1 MTAQNT
7 PQTAE
12 AVLRQIASANIQTV
26 KVEFP
31 DFFGVARAKAVPA
44 RHFPKVLEHGVQF
57 AFPTFALDLAG
68 NPASGTGTAEE
79 IGYADMTAV
88 PDLSTFTILPWEPN
102 TAAVICDLYY
112 KDEPIALAPRNILKR
127 IIAEYQKR
135 KLVPIV
141 GSELEFYLLKKGQED
156 GKPVT
161 YADRPSMVYTWN
173 ASIDPDGITRK
184 IIDAVEAMGHR
195 ALAVAH
201 EFFPGQY
208 EINLDHGEALDM
220 ADRTF
225 FYKQAVKEIAWQ
237 NGLMA
242 TFMAKPRTDLGGS
255 GYHLHLSLAD
265 PKTHTNLFYDEK
277 APNGL
282 SQLACNFI
290 GGQMAHARGL
300 TAVFAPTVNS
310 YKRYVLGAFAP
321 YYVVWGFDNRT
332 CYVRIPP
339 ERKGGTRVE
348 NRTPDGVANPYLV
361 FAAALAAGLD
371 GIDRKLDPGAAFEGD
386 AYAGADPAKTPVV
399 PQYLHEAVIALEE
412 DEILCKMMGPEFIKA
427 FTAVKRLESQRFRAH
442 VTDWE
447 FNEYAF
453 HL

>member
-1 MTAQNT
+1 MTAQESS
-7 PQTAE
+7 PIVE
-12 AVLRQIASANIQTV
+12 PILRQIEAAHIHTV
-26 KVEFP
+26 KIEFP
-31 DFFGVARAKAVPA
+31 DFYGIARAKAVPA
-44 RHFPKVLEHGVQF
+44 RHFPHVVEHGLQF

-79 IGYADMTAV
+79 TGYADMTAM
-88 PDLSTFTILPWEPN
+88 PDLSTFTVLPWEPN
-102 TAAVICDLYY
+102 TAAVIADLYY
-112 KDEPIALAPRNILKR
+112 KGEPVALAPRHILKR
-127 IIAEYQKR
+127 IVAEFEKR
-135 KLVPIV
+135 SMTPIV
-141 GSELEFYLLKKGQED
+141 GSELEFYLLKRDNGSWQ
-156 GKPVT
+156 T
-161 YADRPSMVYTWN
+161 YSDKPSMVYTWN
-173 ASIDPDGITRK
+173 TTIDPDGITRK
-184 IIDAVEAMGHR
+184 IYSAVEEMGHR

-201 EFFPGQY
+201 EFFPGQF

-225 FYKQAVKEIAWQ
+225 FFKQAVKEVAWQ

-242 TFMAKPRTDLGGS
+242 TFMAKPRSDLGGS

-265 PKTHTNLFYDEK
+265 PATRANLFYD
-277 APNGL
+277 ARTPDRL
-282 SQLACNFI
+282 SPLACHFI
-290 GGQMAHARGL
+290 GGQMEHARGL
-300 TAVFAPTVNS
+300 TAIFAPTVNS
-310 YKRYVLGAFAP
+310 YKRYVPGAFAP
-321 YYVVWGFDNRT
+321 YYVLWGYDNRT

-371 GIDRKLDPGAAFEGD
+371 GIDRSLDPGAPYEGD
-386 AYAGADPAKTPVV
+386 AYMTADPSRTPVV
-399 PQYLHEAVIALEE
+399 PQYLHEAITALEA
-412 DEILCKMMGPEFIKA
+412 DEFLSTMMGPDFVKA
-427 FTAVKRLESQRFRAH
+427 FGAVKRLEAQRFRAH

>member
-1 MTAQNT
+1 MSAK
-7 PQTAE
+7 E
-12 AVLRQIASANIQTV
+12 ASQITETILRQIESEKIRTI

-44 RHFPKVLEHGVQF
+44 RHFPKVIEHGVQF

-68 NPASGTGTAEE
+68 NPAAGTGTAEE
-79 IGYADMTAV
+79 TGYADMTAI
-88 PDLSTFTILPWEPN
+88 PDLATFTRLPWEPN
-102 TAAVICDLYY
+102 TAAVIADLYY

-127 IIAEYQKR
+127 IIAEYEQR
-135 KLVPIV
+135 NLVPVV
-141 GSELEFYLLKKGQED
+141 GSELEFYLIKRD
-156 GKPVT
+156 GDSWRT
-161 YADRPSMVYTWN
+161 YADKPSMVYTWN
-173 ASIDPDGITRK
+173 TTIDPDGITRK
-184 IIDAVEAMGHR
+184 IMDAVEDMGHR
-195 ALAVAH
+195 AVAVAH

-225 FYKQAVKEIAWQ
+225 FYKQAVKEIAFQ

-242 TFMAKPRTDLGGS
+242 TFMAKPRSDLGGS

-265 PKTHTNLFYDEK
+265 RKTHANLFFDEK
-277 APNGL
+277 SADGL
-282 SQLACNFI
+282 SELARHFI
-290 GGQMAHARGL
+290 GGQIAHARGL

-310 YKRYVLGAFAP
+310 YKRYVPGAFAP
-321 YYVVWGFDNRT
+321 FYILWGYDNRT

-339 ERKGGTRVE
+339 ERKGGARVE

-371 GIDRKLDPGAAFEGD
+371 GLDRKLDPGAAFDGD
-386 AYAGADPAKTPVV
+386 AYALADPAKTPVV
-399 PQYLHEAVIALEE
+399 PQYLHEAITALEE
-412 DEILCKMMGPEFIKA
+412 DEILSKMMGPEFVKA
-427 FTAVKRLESQRFRAH
+427 FAAVKRLESQRFRAH

>member
-1 MTAQNT
+1 MAKKESSPTVET
-7 PQTAE
+7 I
-12 AVLRQIASANIQTV
+12 LRQIESAHIQTV

-31 DFFGVARAKAVPA
+31 DLFGVARTKAVPA
-44 RHFPKVLEHGVQF
+44 RHFPHVVEHGVQF

-68 NPASGTGTAEE
+68 NPATGTGTAEE
-79 IGYADMTAV
+79 TGYADMTAI
-88 PDLSTFTILPWEPN
+88 PDLGTFTVLPWEPH
-102 TAAVICDLYY
+102 TAAVISDLYY
-112 KDEPIALAPRNILKR
+112 KDEPLALAPRNILKR
-127 IIAEYQKR
+127 IVAEYEKR
-135 KLVPIV
+135 SLLPIV
-141 GSELEFYLLKKGQED
+141 GSELEFYLLKRDNGSWR
-156 GKPVT
+156 T
-161 YADRPSMVYTWN
+161 YSDKPSMVYTWN
-173 ASIDPDGITRK
+173 ATIDPDGITRK
-184 IIDAVEAMGHR
+184 ICNAIEEMGHR

-201 EFFPGQY
+201 EFFPGQF

-265 PKTHTNLFYDEK
+265 PKTQANLFYDEK
-277 APNGL
+277 APDGL
-282 SQLACNFI
+282 SQLAHNFI

-310 YKRYVLGAFAP
+310 YKRYVPGAFAP

-348 NRTPDGVANPYLV
+348 NRTPDGVANPYLA

-427 FTAVKRLESQRFRAH
+427 FTAVKRLEAQRFRAH

-447 FNEYAF
+447 FNEYSF

>member
-1 MTAQNT
+1 MTAKDAAQLVE
-7 PQTAE
+7 PI
-12 AVLRQIASANIQTV
+12 LRQIESAHIQTV

-31 DFFGVARAKAVPA
+31 DLFGMARAKAVPA
-44 RHFPKVLEHGVQF
+44 RHFPHAVEHGVQF

-79 IGYADMTAV
+79 IGYADMTAI
-88 PDLSTFTILPWEPN
+88 PDLSTFTILPWEPH
-102 TAAVICDLYY
+102 TAAVISDLYY
-112 KDEPIALAPRNILKR
+112 KGEPIALAPRNILKR
-127 IIAEYQKR
+127 IVAEYEKR
-135 KLVPIV
+135 NLLPIV
-141 GSELEFYLLKKGQED
+141 GSELEFYLLKRDNGSWR
-156 GKPVT
+156 T
-161 YADRPSMVYTWN
+161 YSDKPSMVYTWN
-173 ASIDPDGITRK
+173 AMIDPDGITRK
-184 IIDAVEAMGHR
+184 ICNAVEEMGHR
-195 ALAVAH
+195 ALAMAH

-242 TFMAKPRTDLGGS
+242 TFMAKPRSDLGGS
-255 GYHLHLSLAD
+255 GYHLHMSLAD
-265 PKTHTNLFYDEK
+265 PATHANLFYDEH
-277 APNGL
+277 AHDGL
-282 SQLACNFI
+282 AELACHFI

-310 YKRYVLGAFAP
+310 YKRYVPGAFAP
-321 YYVVWGFDNRT
+321 YYVLWGYDNRT

-371 GIDRKLDPGAAFEGD
+371 GIDRKLDAGPAYEGD
-386 AYAGADPAKTPVV
+386 AYSTADPAKTPVV
-399 PQYLHEAVIALEE
+399 PQYLHEAIIALEE
-412 DEILCKMMGPEFIKA
+412 DEVLCKMMGPEFVKA
-427 FTAVKRLESQRFRAH
+427 FAAVKRLESQRFRAH

>member
-1 MTAQNT
+1 MTGKIA
-7 PQTAE
+7 P
-12 AVLRQIASANIQTV
+12 AVEPILRQIESAYIKTV

-31 DFFGVARAKAVPA
+31 DLFGVARTKVVPA
-44 RHFPKVLEHGVQF
+44 RHFLHIAEHGIQF

-79 IGYADMTAV
+79 TGYADMTAM
-88 PDLSTFTILPWEPN
+88 PDLNTFTILPWEPQ
-102 TAAVICDLYY
+102 TAAVIADLYY
-112 KDEPIALAPRNILKR
+112 QNEAIALAPRNILKR
-127 IIAEYQKR
+127 IIAEYERR
-135 KLVPIV
+135 KLLPIV
-141 GSELEFYLLKKGQED
+141 GSELEFYLLKQEN
-156 GKPVT
+156 GTWRT
-161 YADRPSMVYTWN
+161 YSDKPSMVYTWN
-173 ASIDPDGITRK
+173 STIDPDGITRK
-184 IIDAVEAMGHR
+184 MCDAIEAMNHR
-195 ALAVAH
+195 PLAISH
-201 EFFPGQY
+201 EFFPGQF

-225 FYKQAVKEIAWQ
+225 FFKQAVKEIAWQ

-242 TFMAKPRTDLGGS
+242 TFMAKPRSDLGGS

-265 PKTHTNLFYDEK
+265 PATRTNLFHDPRAED
-277 APNGL
+277 GL
-282 SQLACNFI
+282 ADLARHFI
-290 GGQMAHARGL
+290 GGQMEHARGL
-300 TAVFAPTVNS
+300 TAIFAPTINS
-310 YKRYVLGAFAP
+310 YKRYVPGAFAP
-321 YYVVWGFDNRT
+321 FYVLWGYDNRT

-371 GIDRKLDPGAAFEGD
+371 GIDRRLEPGPAFIGD
-386 AYAGADPAKTPVV
+386 AYMTADCASTPIV
-399 PQYLHEAVIALEE
+399 PQYLHEAIEALEA
-412 DEILCKMMGPEFIKA
+412 DEVLCQMMGPAFVKA
-427 FTAVKRLESQRFRAH
+427 FGAVKRLESDRFRAH